1 MGHAD
6 ILEYL
11 KRYAGHYDLY
21 RYISF
26 HTLVEK
32 IEPSTDCSTTEHG
45 DSGSLGLQEGA
56 EWTVQS
62 RDLKTKQLTVQSFD
76 SVLVCVG

>member
-11 KRYAGHYDLY
+11 KRYAEHYDLY

-26 HTLVEK
+26 HMLVEK
-32 IEPSTDCSTTEHG
+32 IEPLTRSSTTEHG
-45 DSGSLGLQEGA
+45 DSGSLGLREGVK
-56 EWTVQS
+56 WIVRS
-62 RDLKTKQLTVQSFD
+62 RDLKTGRLTVQSFD